1 MYVYCNDLFIT
12 AASSTSAPTM
22 AVMSSQGVADMNQCG
37 FASWLYTSVN
47 TTAYNEFIALNV
59 LCEAYIS
66 FTCSG
71 NRKSVTCDVYPQTTT
86 ISVIRSPFVVDQ

>member
-12 AASSTSAPTM
+12 AASSTSTPTM

-47 TTAYNEFIALNV
+47 TTAYNEFMALNV
-59 LCEAYIS
+59 LCEAHIYMLLAL
-66 FTCSG
+66 C
-71 NRKSVTCDVYPQTTT
+71 NLQK
-86 ISVIRSPFVVDQ
+86 